1 MLPEIGL
8 AGLNH
13 LLSGEDWAR
22 SHLMPFSGQTFR
34 IEVGSVALRLAITPE
49 GLFRKQENADIAPA
63 VTLSLPAEVPLRL
76 LAGLDDR
83 SSVLAAAHISGSA
96 DLADGLGFVFRNLR
110 WDVESDLAS
119 LIGDMAAHRLA
130 RAGRQFADWPGRL
143 AWNLARNLA
152 EYLTEERPAI
162 ARQADVTEFCSE
174 TKQLQEWVSS
184 LEKRVTALERS
195 K

>member
-13 LLSGEDWAR
+13 LHSGEDWAR

-76 LAGLDDR
+76 LGGLDER
-83 SSVLAAAHISGSA
+83 SSVLASAHISGSA
-96 DLADGLGFVFRNLR
+96 DLADCLGFVFRNLR

-119 LIGDMAAHRLA
+119 LVGDMAAHRLA
-130 RAGRQFADWPGRL
+130 RERHAHGRSDVDLRWPG
-143 AWNLARNLA
+143 
-152 EYLTEERPAI
+152 
-162 ARQADVTEFCSE
+162 C
-174 TKQLQEWVSS
+174 
-184 LEKRVTALERS
+184 RS
-195 K
+195 GR

>member
-1 MLPEIGL
+1 MLVDAALGF
-8 AGLNH
+8 LNH
-13 LLSGEDWAR
+13 LLTGETWAR
-22 SHLMPFSGQTFR
+22 DRLKPFAGQLARLEFGALTLPV
-34 IEVGSVALRLAITPE
+34 EVTGGGYFKAGGNRLT
-49 GLFRKQENADIAPA
+49 PA
-63 VTLSLPAEVPLRL
+63 VTITLPSNTLIRARTDRPSLF
-76 LAGLDDR
+76 
-83 SSVLAAAHISGSA
+83 AAAHISGSA
-96 DLADGLGFVFRNLR
+96 DLADCLGFVFRNLR

-162 ARQADVTEFCSE
+162 ARQPDVAEFCSE
-174 TKQLQEWVSS
+174 TNQLQEWLSS

>member
-63 VTLSLPAEVPLRL
+63 VTLSLPAEDDSSQTRVLRVDKSAL
-76 LAGLDDR
+76 RAAGFRYISLNALR
-83 SSVLAAAHISGSA
+83 GWYERHPERQKNAFERLVSTSSGSV
-96 DLADGLGFVFRNLR
+96 GP
-110 WDVESDLAS
+110 
-119 LIGDMAAHRLA
+119 
-130 RAGRQFADWPGRL
+130 AGRMGNVLRTGPEGTIFRL
-143 AWNLARNLA
+143 TL
-152 EYLTEERPAI
+152 PAS
-162 ARQADVTEFCSE
+162 APA
-174 TKQLQEWVSS
+174 QEPFDG
-184 LEKRVTALERS
+184 E
-195 K
+195 